1 MKKNIGIV
9 FGGVS
14 VEHEVSI
21 ITGLQIYEN
30 IDKEKYNVSLVYI
43 AKDGEWY
50 SGDNLK
56 NVKLYEDWDVNKRK
70 AKHFFPSFNKR
81 DGKNALGKLDA
92 VIIACHGNYGEDGK
106 LQGFFELLDIPYSS
120 PGIIG
125 SATGMDKIVMKKIL
139 SGMGLPILPYLWL
152 TRDEWKND
160 KRGWINKVHY
170 TLDYP
175 VFIKPS
181 NLGSSIGISMA
192 NNEEELIKGVEIA
205 SNYDKRILIEKGVE
219 NANEVNC
226 SVLKSGGEILIS
238 EMEEPVRWEKF
249 LSFADKYLS
258 NSSKSGKQS
267 MAAMT
272 RKIPAEISEE
282 IKDRIIDFSKK
293 ICRAV
298 DVKGVARIDYLLNS
312 DKTKVYVNE
321 INTIPGSFSFYLW
334 EPKGVDFSRLIDITI
349 EESIK
354 ENDDKK
360 KNIYRYD
367 SDILKKIGGSKGAKR

>member
-1 MKKNIGIV
+1 
-9 FGGVS
+9 
-14 VEHEVSI
+14 
-21 ITGLQIYEN
+21 
-30 IDKEKYNVSLVYI
+30 
-43 AKDGEWY
+43 
-50 SGDNLK
+50 
-56 NVKLYEDWDVNKRK
+56 
-70 AKHFFPSFNKR
+70 
-81 DGKNALGKLDA
+81 LDA

-120 PGIIG
+120 PGVIG

>member
-1 MKKNIGIV
+1 
-9 FGGVS
+9 
-14 VEHEVSI
+14 
-21 ITGLQIYEN
+21 
-30 IDKEKYNVSLVYI
+30 
-43 AKDGEWY
+43 
-50 SGDNLK
+50 
-56 NVKLYEDWDVNKRK
+56 
-70 AKHFFPSFNKR
+70 
-81 DGKNALGKLDA
+81 
-92 VIIACHGNYGEDGK
+92 
-106 LQGFFELLDIPYSS
+106 
-120 PGIIG
+120 
-125 SATGMDKIVMKKIL
+125 
-139 SGMGLPILPYLWL
+139 PILPYLWL
-152 TRDEWKND
+152 TRDEWNKD

-192 NNEEELIKGVEIA
+192 NNEEELIRGIEVA

-226 SVLKSGGEILIS
+226 SVLKRDGEILIS

-249 LSFADKYLS
+249 LSFADKYLN
-258 NSSKSGKQS
+258 NSSKTGKQS

-272 RKIPAEISEE
+272 RKIPADISEE
-282 IKDRIIDFSKK
+282 IQNQIIGFSKK
-293 ICRAV
+293 IYRAV

-334 EPKGVDFSRLIDITI
+334 EPKGIGFSRLIDIVI

-367 SDILKKIGGSKGAKR
+367 SDILKKVSGTKGAKR

>member
-30 IDKEKYNVSLVYI
+30 IDKEKYNVSLIYT
-43 AKDGEWY
+43 AKDGSWY

-56 NVKLYEDWDVNKRK
+56 SVKLYEDWGVNKRK
-70 AKHFFPSFNKR
+70 AKQFFPSFNKR
-81 DGKNALGKLDA
+81 DGKNVLGKLDA

-120 PGIIG
+120 PGVIG

-152 TRDEWKND
+152 TRDEWNND
-160 KRGWINKVHY
+160 KKGWINKVHY

-192 NNEEELIKGVEIA
+192 NNEEELIKGIEVA

-249 LSFADKYLS
+249 LSFADKYLN

-282 IKDRIIDFSKK
+282 IQNQIIGFSKK
-293 ICRAV
+293 IYRAV

-334 EPKGVDFSRLIDITI
+334 EPKGIKFSKLIDIVI

-354 ENDDKK
+354 ENEDKK

-367 SDILKKIGGSKGAKR
+367 SDILKKISGTKGSKR

>member
-1 MKKNIGIV
+1 
-9 FGGVS
+9 
-14 VEHEVSI
+14 
-21 ITGLQIYEN
+21 
-30 IDKEKYNVSLVYI
+30 
-43 AKDGEWY
+43 
-50 SGDNLK
+50 
-56 NVKLYEDWDVNKRK
+56 
-70 AKHFFPSFNKR
+70 
-81 DGKNALGKLDA
+81 
-92 VIIACHGNYGEDGK
+92 
-106 LQGFFELLDIPYSS
+106 
-120 PGIIG
+120 
-125 SATGMDKIVMKKIL
+125 
-139 SGMGLPILPYLWL
+139 
-152 TRDEWKND
+152 
-160 KRGWINKVHY
+160 
-170 TLDYP
+170 
-175 VFIKPS
+175 
-181 NLGSSIGISMA
+181 
-192 NNEEELIKGVEIA
+192 
-205 SNYDKRILIEKGVE
+205 
-219 NANEVNC
+219 
-226 SVLKSGGEILIS
+226 
-238 EMEEPVRWEKF
+238 
-249 LSFADKYLS
+249 
-258 NSSKSGKQS
+258 